1 MRMSNAWE
9 TTTDDVANVLRQHD
23 MVLSEAE
30 LERVTEELD
39 HDAIEKTVLHYCNMD
54 TQTDA
59 AYCEIE
65 DQLMAKGVIPS
76 ANKKQWPMPTEDE
89 MESDEDE
96 PE

>member
-1 MRMSNAWE
+1 MSNAWE
-9 TTTDDVANVLRQHD
+9 TTADDVANVVRPHNLT
-23 MVLSEAE
+23 LSEAA
-30 LERVTEELD
+30 LDRLTEALD
-39 HDAIEKTVLHYCNMD
+39 HDTIEKMVLHYCNMD

-59 AYCEIE
+59 AYCEVE

-96 PE
+96 